1 MIREV
6 NYNEIFDAQVHF
18 RLILDSM
25 ARPGKVNNFGKI
37 AIQSVNDL
45 HPASA
50 LVAFALLNREVTFY
64 TNKNNNPE
72 ITEYFIVNTNSKP
85 VEINNADFVF
95 INGTDD
101 GKILLET
108 NTGILEYPEKS
119 ATIIIDVDN
128 IYDVPRDQTH
138 EIILKGPGVNNE
150 KRVYIRNISNDIL
163 QSLKEQ
169 NAEYPLGIDVILTDS
184 EGNIMCIPRT
194 NNFSWN

>member
-18 RLILDSM
+18 RIILDCM

-37 AIQSVNDL
+37 TVHSPDNL

-50 LVAFALLNREVTFY
+50 LVAFALLNRDVSFY
-64 TNKNNNPE
+64 ANKNNSE
-72 ITEYFIVNTNSKP
+72 IAEYFIVNTYSKP
-85 VEINNADFVF
+85 SAIKNADFVF

-108 NTGILEYPEKS
+108 NTGLLEYPEKS
-119 ATIIIDVDN
+119 ATVIIDVDN
-128 IYDVPRDQTH
+128 IYDVPKDQTH
-138 EIILKGPGVNNE
+138 EIILKGPGVESE
-150 KRVYIRNISNDIL
+150 KRVYIRNISDHIL
-163 QSLKEQ
+163 QSVKEQ

-184 EGNIMCIPRT
+184 VGNVMCIPRT